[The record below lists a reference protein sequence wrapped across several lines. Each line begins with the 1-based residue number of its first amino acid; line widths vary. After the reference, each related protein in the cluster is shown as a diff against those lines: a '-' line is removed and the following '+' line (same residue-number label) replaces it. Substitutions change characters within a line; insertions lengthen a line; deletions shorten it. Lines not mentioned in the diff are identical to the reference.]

1 MKPQNAF
8 QGLLLLVTLAL
19 VGLLMMYVP
28 SYLLDNYH
36 KVAGLGTV
44 WVYVYFSV
52 VGVGGV
58 LMLASTGWILWTLWS
73 RSRRKAE
80 RRQRS
85 AKSPSELPRDLQQR
99 EIEENLAA
107 VANLQQDHHLRE
119 DVRRELQPLAQ
130 RIEDKREAQTL
141 EIVAFG
147 TVSSGKSS
155 LLNALAGRDVFA
167 TDAKGGTT
175 VRRCET
181 PWPGSDRVTLVDTP
195 GWGELDGA
203 EHLVISAQAAKD
215 ADAVLVTVDGPLRE
229 SEFSLLRQLGQMEK
243 KLLLCL
249 NKGDWYDEA
258 ERELLRAQLREQVRG
273 LVAPE
278 DVVAV
283 RAKPVLRTRVRVLSD
298 GSECTDHVE
307 VPADIAPLAERL
319 LQVVRGEGAGLLL
332 ANLLLQS
339 RGLVEEAR
347 RRVQESLDRRAE
359 EIIERYMWGAGGAAA
374 LSPFPVLDLAAG
386 CAISTKL
393 VMELAKVYRQEIDL
407 NAAVALLGQLGKNLI
422 ATLGLSV
429 ATPAIAT
436 VVASLLKTVP
446 GVGMLAGGLLQGLVQ
461 ALVTRWIGR
470 VFMAYFRQEL
480 QQPEGGLAGLA
491 RREWQR
497 ITTVEELRKLVQ
509 RAREQWGK

>member
-1 MKPQNAF
+1 
-8 QGLLLLVTLAL
+8 
-19 VGLLMMYVP
+19 
-28 SYLLDNYH
+28 
-36 KVAGLGTV
+36 
-44 WVYVYFSV
+44 
-52 VGVGGV
+52 
-58 LMLASTGWILWTLWS
+58 
-73 RSRRKAE
+73 
-80 RRQRS
+80 
-85 AKSPSELPRDLQQR
+85 
-99 EIEENLAA
+99 
-107 VANLQQDHHLRE
+107 LQQDQQLRE
-119 DVRRELQPLAQ
+119 DVRRELQPLRQ
-130 RIEDKREAQTL
+130 RIEDKRETQTL

-155 LLNALAGRDVFA
+155 LLNVLAGRDIFA
-167 TDAKGGTT
+167 TDPKGGTT

-181 PWPGSDRVTLVDTP
+181 PWPGHDRVTLVDTP

-203 EHLVISAQAAKD
+203 EHMALAAQAAKD

-229 SEFSLLRQLGQMEK
+229 SEFSLLQQLGQMEK

-249 NKGDWYDEA
+249 NKEDWYDQA
-258 ERELLRAQLREQVRG
+258 ERELLLGQLREQVRG

-283 RAKPVLRTRVRVLSD
+283 RARPVLRTRVRVLAD
-298 GSECTDHVE
+298 GSERTDQVE
-307 VPADIAPLAERL
+307 EPAEIAVLADRL
-319 LQVVRGEGAGLLL
+319 LQVVRGEGARLLL

-339 RGLVEEAR
+339 RGLVDEAR

-359 EIIERYMWGAGGAAA
+359 EIIERYMWGAGGATA
-374 LSPFPVLDLAAG
+374 LSPFPLVDLAVG

-393 VMELAKVYRQEIDL
+393 VVELAKVYRQEIDL

-429 ATPAIAT
+429 ATPAVAT

-446 GVGMLAGGLLQGLVQ
+446 GIGTIAGGLLQGLVQ

-480 QQPEGGLAGLA
+480 QQVDGGLAGLA

-497 ITTVEELRKLVQ
+497 LTTVDELRKLVK
-509 RAREQWGK
+509 RAREQWGNHENTEAN